1 VNVKSAAE
9 DVARRLEERRVIG
22 IARLRDADLVV
33 EAAAVAAAHGL
44 GAVEVPFTVPRAAY
58 AIAALRERLEPDVA
72 VGAGTIR
79 TGIEFQDALRAG
91 AEFLV
96 APGLNPELVKAAQS
110 AGVLMVP
117 GVYTASEVELALS
130 LGLRLLKLFPAVPAG
145 PEYLAA
151 LRQPFPEVRFMPTGG
166 VGPENA
172 AAFIGAGAAVLG
184 MGSSIFPQ
192 RRIEAEGPRVV
203 AELTEAALRAVAPGA

>member
-1 VNVKSAAE
+1 M
-9 DVARRLEERRVIG
+9 I
-22 IARLRDADLVV
+22 
-33 EAAAVAAAHGL
+33 
-44 GAVEVPFTVPRAAY
+44 
-58 AIAALRERLEPDVA
+58 
-72 VGAGTIR
+72 GAGTIR
-79 TGIEFQDALRAG
+79 TRIEFQDALRAG

-96 APGLNPELVKAAQS
+96 APGLNPELVKAARS
-110 AGVLMVP
+110 AAVLLVP
-117 GVYTASEVELALS
+117 GVYTASEIELALS

-172 AAFIGAGAAVLG
+172 AAFFAAGAAVLG

-192 RRIEAEGPRVV
+192 RRIETDGPQVV
-203 AELTEAALRAVAPGA
+203 GALTEAAVNAAAPGA

>member
-1 VNVKSAAE
+1 VIVKSTAE
-9 DVARRLEERRVIG
+9 NVARLLEERRVIG
-22 IARLRDADLVV
+22 IARLRDPELVI
-33 EAAAVAAAHGL
+33 EAAAVAVAHGL
-44 GAVEVPFTVPRAAY
+44 AAIEVPFTVPRAAY
-58 AIAALRERLEPDVA
+58 TIAALRERLEPGIII
-72 VGAGTIR
+72 GAGTIR
-79 TGIEFQDALRAG
+79 TKTEFNDSLRAG

-117 GVYTASEVELALS
+117 GVYTASEVDHALS
-130 LGLRLLKLFPAVPAG
+130 LGLQLLKLFPAVPAG

-172 AAFIGAGAAVLG
+172 AAFLGAGAAVLA

-192 RRIEAEGPRVV
+192 PRIEADGPTVV

>member
-1 VNVKSAAE
+1 MNVKGAPE
-9 DVARRLEERRVIG
+9 KVARRLEERRVIG

-44 GAVEVPFTVPRAAY
+44 GAIEVPFTVPRAAY
-58 AIAALRERLEPDVA
+58 SIAALRERLEPDIVI
-72 VGAGTIR
+72 GAGTIR
-79 TGIEFQDALRAG
+79 TRIEFQDALRAG
-91 AEFLV
+91 AEFLM
-96 APGLNPELVKAAQS
+96 APGLNPELIRAAQS

-130 LGLRLLKLFPAVPAG
+130 LGLQLLKLFPAVSAG
-145 PEYLAA
+145 PEYMAA
-151 LRQPFPEVRFMPTGG
+151 LRQPFPEARFMPTGG

-172 AAFIGAGAAVLG
+172 AAFFEAGAAVLG

-203 AELTEAALRAVAPGA
+203 AELTEAALSAVPPGA

>member
-1 VNVKSAAE
+1 
-9 DVARRLEERRVIG
+9 
-22 IARLRDADLVV
+22 
-33 EAAAVAAAHGL
+33 VAAAHGL
-44 GAVEVPFTVPRAAY
+44 GAIEVPFTVPRAAH
-58 AIAALRERLEPDVA
+58 AIAALRERLEPDV
-72 VGAGTIR
+72 VIGAGTVR
-79 TGIEFQDALRAG
+79 TKGDLHDALGAG

-117 GVYTASEVELALS
+117 GVYTASEVELALG

-151 LRQPFPEVRFMPTGG
+151 LLQPFPEARFMPTGG
-166 VGPENA
+166 VGPDTA
-172 AAFIGAGAAVLG
+172 AAFLKAGAAVLG

-192 RRIEAEGPRVV
+192 RRIEMEGPQVV
-203 AELTEAALRAVAPGA
+203 AGLTEAALRAAL

>member
-1 VNVKSAAE
+1 VIVKSAVE
-9 DVARRLEERRVIG
+9 NVARRLEERRVVG

-33 EAAAVAAAHGL
+33 EAAAMAAAHGL
-44 GAVEVPFTVPRAAY
+44 GAIEVPFTVPRAAY
-58 AIAALRERLEPDVA
+58 AIAALRERVEPDV
-72 VGAGTIR
+72 VIGAGTIR
-79 TGIEFQDALRAG
+79 TRNEFQDALRAG

-117 GVYTASEVELALS
+117 GVYTASEIELALS
-130 LGLRLLKLFPAVPAG
+130 LGLQLLKLFPAVPAG

-166 VGPENA
+166 VGPETA
-172 AAFIGAGAAVLG
+172 AAFFAAGAAVLG

-192 RRIEAEGPRVV
+192 RRIEVDGPQVV
-203 AELTEAALRAVAPGA
+203 AGLTEAAVHAAAPGA

>member
-1 VNVKSAAE
+1 
-9 DVARRLEERRVIG
+9 LI
-22 IARLRDADLVV
+22 
-33 EAAAVAAAHGL
+33 
-44 GAVEVPFTVPRAAY
+44 
-58 AIAALRERLEPDVA
+58 
-72 VGAGTIR
+72 GAGTVR
-79 TGIEFQDALRAG
+79 TRTELQDALRGG

-96 APGLNPELVKAAQS
+96 APGLSPDLVKAAQD

-117 GVYTASEVELALS
+117 GVFTASEVELALN
-130 LGLRLLKLFPAVPAG
+130 LGLELLKLFPAVPPG

-172 AAFIGAGAAVLG
+172 AEFLRAGAAVLA

-192 RRIEAEGPRVV
+192 RRIEQEGTKAVGG
-203 AELTEAALRAVAPGA
+203 LTEAALRAAAPAA

>member
-1 VNVKSAAE
+1 MNAERHPERIAQQLEKS
-9 DVARRLEERRVIG
+9 RVIG
-22 IARLRDADLVV
+22 IARLRDADLVI

-44 GAVEVPFTVPRAAY
+44 GAIEVPFTVPRAAH
-58 AIAALRERLEPDVA
+58 AIAVLRDRLEPDIVI
-72 VGAGTIR
+72 GAGTIR
-79 TGIEFQDALRAG
+79 TRIEFQDALRAG

-96 APGLNPELVKAAQS
+96 APGLNPELVKAAQA

-130 LGLRLLKLFPAVPAG
+130 LGLRMLKLFPAVPAG
-145 PEYLAA
+145 SQYLAA
-151 LRQPFPEVRFMPTGG
+151 LRQPFPDVRFMPTGG

-172 AAFIGAGAAVLG
+172 AAFIEAGAAVLA

-192 RRIEAEGPRVV
+192 RRIEVDGPQVV
-203 AELTEAALRAVAPGA
+203 AGLTEAALRAVAADA

>member
-1 VNVKSAAE
+1 MIVKGAAE
-9 DVARRLEERRVIG
+9 NVARRLEQRRVIG
-22 IARLRDADLVV
+22 IARLRDADLVI
-33 EAAAVAAAHGL
+33 EAAAVAAANGL

-58 AIAALRERLEPDVA
+58 AIAALRGRLEPDV
-72 VGAGTIR
+72 VIGAGTIR
-79 TGIEFQDALRAG
+79 TRIEFQDALRAG

-110 AGVLMVP
+110 AGVLIVP

-130 LGLRLLKLFPAVPAG
+130 LGLQLLKLFPAVPAG

-151 LRQPFPEVRFMPTGG
+151 LRQPFPDVHFMPTGG

-172 AAFIGAGAAVLG
+172 SAFLGAGAAVLG

-192 RRIEAEGPRVV
+192 RRIEVEGPQVV
-203 AELTEAALRAVAPGA
+203 AGLTEAALRAVAPDA

>member
-1 VNVKSAAE
+1 VIVKGAAE
-9 DVARRLEERRVIG
+9 NVARLLEERRVIG
-22 IARLRDADLVV
+22 IARLRDPDLVV

-44 GAVEVPFTVPRAAY
+44 GAIEVPFTVPRAAY
-58 AIAALRERLEPDVA
+58 AIAALRERLEPDV
-72 VGAGTIR
+72 VIGAGTIR
-79 TGIEFQDALRAG
+79 SKSEFQDALRAG

-110 AGVLMVP
+110 AGVLMMP

-130 LGLRLLKLFPAVPAG
+130 LGLQLLKLFPAVPAG

-151 LRQPFPEVRFMPTGG
+151 LRQPFPEVRFVPTGG

-172 AAFIGAGAAVLG
+172 AAFFLAGAAALG

-192 RRIEAEGPRVV
+192 RRIEAEGTRAV
-203 AELTEAALRAVAPGA
+203 AELTEVALRAAAPGE

>member
-1 VNVKSAAE
+1 MNAARHPE
-9 DVARRLEERRVIG
+9 QIARRLEKSRVVG

-33 EAAAVAAAHGL
+33 AAAEVAAAHGL
-44 GAVEVPFTVPRAAY
+44 GAIEVPFTVPRTSY
-58 AIAALRERLEPDVA
+58 AIAALRERLEPDVLI
-72 VGAGTIR
+72 GAGTVR
-79 TGIEFQDALRAG
+79 TRTELQDALRGG

-96 APGLNPELVKAAQS
+96 APGLSPDLVKAAQD

-117 GVYTASEVELALS
+117 GVFTASEVELALN
-130 LGLRLLKLFPAVPAG
+130 LGLELLKLFPAVPPG

-172 AAFIGAGAAVLG
+172 AEFLRAGAAVLA

-192 RRIEAEGPRVV
+192 RRIEQEGTKAVGG
-203 AELTEAALRAVAPGA
+203 LTEAALRAAAPAA

>member
-1 VNVKSAAE
+1 VIVKGTAE
-9 DVARRLEERRVIG
+9 NVARLLEERRVIG
-22 IARLRDADLVV
+22 IARLRNADLVV
-33 EAAAVAAAHGL
+33 EAAVVAAAHGL
-44 GAVEVPFTVPRAAY
+44 SAIEVPFTVPRAAY
-58 AIAALRERLEPDVA
+58 AIAALRERLEPDV
-72 VGAGTIR
+72 VIGAGTIR
-79 TGIEFQDALRAG
+79 TKSELQDALRAG
-91 AEFLV
+91 AQFLV

-130 LGLRLLKLFPAVPAG
+130 LGLQLLKLFPAVPAG

-151 LRQPFPEVRFMPTGG
+151 LRQPFPEVRFVPTGG

-172 AAFIGAGAAVLG
+172 APFFLAGAAALG

-192 RRIEAEGPRVV
+192 RRIESEGPKIV
-203 AELTEAALRAVAPGA
+203 AELAEAALRAASPGA